1 MPFETIHA
9 NHRVAIFP
17 SPMEAD
23 MAVLPNFTD
32 GSPAY
37 PNEYVE
43 QLYGYN
49 DNFLSHIGLTKG
61 FMMAQAANKKS
72 ILYVL
77 TKDGQTPPQ
86 ELINQSLWFD
96 NKRWL
101 SSYITKHL
109 KSIDNIYFHV
119 YFLIINDC
127 RLAFYISCQENP
139 VHCNYPDFDDLRH
152 LLNVLTPVW
161 NLRDHFPLQ
170 CDQYVLVHSKRLR
183 LNFTPGMTFR
193 YRSGWSLRAKT

>member
-1 MPFETIHA
+1 
-9 NHRVAIFP
+9 
-17 SPMEAD
+17 

-86 ELINQSLWFD
+86 ELINQSL
-96 NKRWL
+96 
-101 SSYITKHL
+101 
-109 KSIDNIYFHV
+109 
-119 YFLIINDC
+119 
-127 RLAFYISCQENP
+127 
-139 VHCNYPDFDDLRH
+139 
-152 LLNVLTPVW
+152 
-161 NLRDHFPLQ
+161 
-170 CDQYVLVHSKRLR
+170 
-183 LNFTPGMTFR
+183 
-193 YRSGWSLRAKT
+193 